1 MSDNSH
7 SKPLRFETIAV
18 HAGCDVDQAIANAVV
33 PQISLSTTFSQSYP
47 GVRPGVENPNSFGA
61 GFFYSRM
68 ANPTRGALERALAA
82 VEGAKYCCAFASG
95 MAAINTVIQLL
106 KSGDHIIALDDL
118 YGGTT
123 GLFNQVVTP
132 GSGINFTF
140 MSLDDI
146 SEIEAACTPQ
156 TKLIWLE
163 TPTNPLLKTTD
174 LKALTTFA
182 KTRGIKVAVDATF
195 LSPYLQKPLDFGADY
210 VVHSLTKYIAGH
222 SDVLMGAVLTNDED
236 AVKRMRS
243 LQSFCGAVPS
253 PFDCYLSLRGLKTLH
268 LRVEASMQNAMFL
281 AEKLEKH
288 SVLERVIYP
297 GLRSYPQYELAK
309 RQSKGPG
316 AMITIHIKGGLPAA
330 GKFLSELKVFAL
342 AVSLGAVESLACSP
356 AIMTHTAVPAEQ
368 RARIGLTDSL
378 IRLSIGVE
386 NKDDLWDDLKQALD
400 KANELYLAS
409 ESTDAAAPAEDNKEK
424 KKDKKNKD
432 KKRKLEE

>member
-7 SKPLRFETIAV
+7 SKSYRFETIAV

-47 GVRPGVENPNSFGA
+47 GVRPGVDNPNSFGA

-82 VEGAKYCCAFASG
+82 VEGSKYCCAFASG
-95 MAAINTVIQLL
+95 MAAINTVVQLL

-123 GLFNQVVTP
+123 GLFNQIVTP
-132 GSGINFTF
+132 GSGIKFTF

-146 SEIEAACTPQ
+146 SAIDAACTPE

-174 LKALTTFA
+174 LKALCDFA
-182 KTRGIKVAVDATF
+182 KTKGIKVAVDATF

-281 AEKLEKH
+281 ADNLEKH
-288 SVLERVIYP
+288 PVLERTIYP
-297 GLRSYPQYELAK
+297 GLKSYPQYELAK

-400 KANELYLAS
+400 KAQELYLAS
-409 ESTDAAAPAEDNKEK
+409 APVAAAEKEDKK
-424 KKDKKNKD
+424 KKDKKKD
-432 KKRKLEE
+432 KKRKAEE